1 MSAPAR
7 PADVVEALVERSHIE
22 GRLSMDQLRMAF
34 DDAGIGPAEARGVLR
49 QLSEQGAVLGSDEK
63 AAPRARRSTSAARPT
78 KRTAG
83 PQETRPAGRTVTSG
97 ISIETAEEPAV
108 TTAPALTVDTVD
120 TTLETPAAVKA
131 APRSRAKAPAKP
143 AAAPAAVRFGWF

>member
-7 PADVVEALVERSHIE
+7 PAEVVEALVERSRAE
-22 GRLSMDQLRMAF
+22 GRLSMEQLRTAF
-34 DDAGIGPAEARGVLR
+34 DAAGIGPTEARGVLR

-63 AAPRARRSTSAARPT
+63 AAPRARRATKAPAARPT

-97 ISIETAEEPAV
+97 LST
-108 TTAPALTVDTVD
+108 
-120 TTLETPAAVKA
+120 ETPAEEFDVTITTTATTATDVTAV
-131 APRSRAKAPAKP
+131 
-143 AAAPAAVRFGWF
+143 AAARAP